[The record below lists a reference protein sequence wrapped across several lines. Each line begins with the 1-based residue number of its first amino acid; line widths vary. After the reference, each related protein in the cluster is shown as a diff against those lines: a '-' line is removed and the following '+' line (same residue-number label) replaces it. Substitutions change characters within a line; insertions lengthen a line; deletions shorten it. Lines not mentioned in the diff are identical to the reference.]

1 MKKFALLL
9 VAAALALS
17 AASVGAQNLAGFD
30 ASKFPAWVETEGVWR
45 TVNTTS
51 FKDGAQFAPSEAQ
64 LKTIMKLTSLSPTS
78 VGMTDYLLVVL
89 KDAAQQEDVIG
100 KGKVNSGTVTVL
112 VFGDRLIAT
121 EQSLGK
127 HTQQLDRGYYNAG
140 IVSGYLNLAA
150 LSQGFGTH
158 FYMTTEYAAA
168 GKRTMSLEDAYL
180 KGKGYKYGIGYDP
193 YKRGDANK
201 QAEAYGNLKFICGIV
216 IGTLDEK
223 AQTKVTDHGYPEN
236 WVVAK

>member
-1 MKKFALLL
+1 MKKMTTLCLVLLALFA
-9 VAAALALS
+9 ATATLS
-17 AASVGAQNLAGFD
+17 AAGPDFD
-30 ASKFPAWVETEGVWR
+30 ASKFPAWVENEGVWR

-51 FKDGAQFAPSEAQ
+51 FKMGAQYAPTDAQ
-64 LKTIMKLTSLSPTS
+64 LKTIMRLTSLSPTS

-89 KDAAQQEDVIG
+89 KDPAQQIDVVG
-100 KGKVNSGTVTVL
+100 KDKAGPGTVTVM

-121 EQSLGK
+121 DKSLGK

-158 FYMTTEYAAA
+158 FYMTSQYATA
-168 GKRTMSLEDAYL
+168 GARPVSIEEAYL
-180 KGKGYKYGIGYDP
+180 KDKGYKYSFGYDP

-201 QAEAYGNLKFICGIV
+201 QAEAWGNLKWICAIV
-216 IGTLDEK
+216 IGTLDET